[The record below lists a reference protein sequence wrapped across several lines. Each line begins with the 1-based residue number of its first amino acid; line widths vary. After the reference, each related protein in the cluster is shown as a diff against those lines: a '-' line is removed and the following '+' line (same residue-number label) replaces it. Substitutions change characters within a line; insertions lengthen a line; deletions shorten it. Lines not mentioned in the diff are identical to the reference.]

1 MSGRTVTAALDIGD
15 RLTRELG
22 ETGSEV
28 AALADGVSNVPG
40 TEGSGAVL
48 LRVKPVHP
56 YRYSLDIRPEHVRNS
71 ALEEGHPQMPLP
83 APRLS
88 VNLKQPRCVPARWQ
102 QVQAL
107 DAATEFDA

>member
-1 MSGRTVTAALDIGD
+1 MSAT
-15 RLTRELG
+15 
-22 ETGSEV
+22 
-28 AALADGVSNVPG
+28 
-40 TEGSGAVL
+40 
-48 LRVKPVHP
+48 
-56 YRYSLDIRPEHVRNS
+56 
-71 ALEEGHPQMPLP
+71 